1 MTVLRLV
8 FATTLFMAAFSHV
21 RPIEAENRSDTVTL
35 AGTPEQIGSL
45 WGTINREAIREDMD
59 KYYLAVAKNKDIAT
73 GALIERSHRFVELVQ
88 QFAPHWL
95 TEARAIARAAEVDE
109 RVYVSF
115 VANVYRGLFLHDECT
130 SYAVSPEFT
139 VDHRIF
145 FHKNRD
151 NAPKKQCV
159 FVLDSAVEGVNKFIA
174 VSDAS
179 VIACMMMVND
189 KGLAGSADMGG
200 LPMGRAKYRGLMN
213 TFLLRHIA
221 ERATTCEDAL
231 RIIEQFV
238 SNGYYAGGAKT
249 GTHWLF
255 VDADGK
261 RLEVSNNSDQVTH
274 AYHTKKAYFSARQDS
289 NASKILERAE
299 SLIDFATFHNVS
311 RDPSVCFNTSIAG
324 MSVEI
329 NRTHPDMLTR
339 VWVSLPARGLSFP
352 LYMGGTHTPLPLLNG
367 EVFARTNQV
376 KCSRGVCE
384 RIEAAAFGNQRLL
397 EAKVLALLAAGKE
410 QEARE
415 TLNGWVR
422 NCTDSHLAVLD
433 R

>member
-1 MTVLRLV
+1 MLRLV
-8 FATTLFMAAFSHV
+8 FATMMSIVALLHA
-21 RPIEAENRSDTVTL
+21 RPVEAENRIETVTL

-45 WGTINREAIREDMD
+45 WGKINREAIREDMD
-59 KYYLAVAKNKDIAT
+59 KYYLAVAKNKDIST
-73 GALIERSHRFVELVQ
+73 TALIERSERFVELVQ
-88 QFAPHWL
+88 QCAPHWL
-95 TEARAIARAAEVDE
+95 TESHAIARAAGVDE

-189 KGLAGSADMGG
+189 RGLAGSADMGG
-200 LPMGRAKYRGLMN
+200 LPMGRAEYRGLMN

-238 SNGYYAGGAKT
+238 SKGYYAGGAKT

-255 VDADGK
+255 VDANGK

-274 AYHTKKAYFSARQDS
+274 TYHTKKVYFSARQDS
-289 NASKILERAE
+289 NASKVLERGE
-299 SLIDFATFHNVS
+299 SSIDFATFHNVS

-329 NRTHPDMLTR
+329 DRTRPDMLTR
-339 VWVSLPARGLSFP
+339 AWVSLPARGLSFP
-352 LYMGGTHTPLPLLNG
+352 LFIGGRHTPLPLLNG
-367 EVFARTNQV
+367 EVFARTSQV
-376 KCSRGVCE
+376 KCSRDISE

-397 EAKVLALLAAGKE
+397 EDSVLTLLAAGRDK
-410 QEARE
+410 EARE
-415 TLNGWVR
+415 TLDAWVR